1 VRDTSNTA
9 LNSLKPYNRV
19 KNVLNFSSYLTEY
32 LLHLRYKDQPVNA
45 IVGPANQNGCII
57 LRVGNLADEKF

>member
-1 VRDTSNTA
+1 MARRLLASGPKLFCCPGDFGRIWPVCGQNE
-9 LNSLKPYNRV
+9 V
-19 KNVLNFSSYLTEY
+19 KCTTCGMCTCN
-32 LLHLRYKDQPVNA
+32 H